1 MEIIS
6 SPSPPPPP
14 GSGLVQ
20 FERYKDKL
28 ALRVVKIIEPVQD
41 MLKDYDGYVH
51 RPTEGAL
58 VRRSRSTLVTRRIKA
73 NRTKDAMMLPLNF
86 EDLP

>member
-1 MEIIS
+1 MRHIIFNLFV
-6 SPSPPPPP
+6 P

-20 FERYKDKL
+20 FEPYGDML

-41 MLKDYDGYVH
+41 MLKDYDGFVH

-58 VRRSRSTLVTRRIKA
+58 VRRSPLKLVTRRIKA
-73 NRTKDAMMLPLNF
+73 IRTKDALMLPVNF